1 MVLSRNWGICGIGS
15 LAVTSEGEGGD
26 VSDYLSSFNNYSKIR
41 KISKIAQKNLYYRI
55 NGCIPTKVDKATK
68 SKK

>member
-15 LAVTSEGEGGD
+15 LAVTSDGEGGD

-41 KISKIAQKNLYYRI
+41 KNSKIAQKSLYRRI
-55 NGCIPTKVDKATK
+55 NGFIPTKVDIATK

>member
-15 LAVTSEGEGGD
+15 LAFTSEGEGGD

-41 KISKIAQKNLYYRI
+41 KISKIAQKSLY
-55 NGCIPTKVDKATK
+55 
-68 SKK
+68 